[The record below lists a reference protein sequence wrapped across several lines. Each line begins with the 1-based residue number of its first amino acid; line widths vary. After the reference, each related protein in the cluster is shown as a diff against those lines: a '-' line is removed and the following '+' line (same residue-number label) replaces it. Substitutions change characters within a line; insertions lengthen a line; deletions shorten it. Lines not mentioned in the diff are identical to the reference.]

1 MFFESITS
9 EILKDHLFA
18 RCNLCIEA
26 IFRSSHPE
34 VFLGKDV
41 LKICSKFTGEHPCRS
56 AISITLLCI
65 FFIYKVD
72 TYIQSTLRTP
82 PGGCFW
88 ILVLHAKT
96 DIELV
101 RCTVWE
107 FKSKQFVLTISLS
120 MVQIDHCSVSLIST
134 RR

>member
-1 MFFESITS
+1 MECAYFKSKKKVFLNSSDNHTFGPWFFESITS

-18 RCNLCIEA
+18 RCNICIEA

-72 TYIQSTLRTP
+72 AYIQSTLRTP
-82 PGGCFW
+82 PGGCF
-88 ILVLHAKT
+88 
-96 DIELV
+96 
-101 RCTVWE
+101 
-107 FKSKQFVLTISLS
+107 
-120 MVQIDHCSVSLIST
+120 
-134 RR
+134 